1 VATGPDTY
9 LGYTFAVMGRKADAV
24 QKLDILRARYKQG
37 QASAY
42 DLAVVYTGLSEKDQ
56 ALTWLERAFVER
68 SGGLLQI
75 KGDLIFDPMRSD
87 ERFNSLLRRLGLP
100 PS

>member
-1 VATGPDTY
+1 
-9 LGYTFAVMGRKADAV
+9 
-24 QKLDILRARYKQG
+24 
-37 QASAY
+37 
-42 DLAVVYTGLSEKDQ
+42 VYTGLNDKEQ
-56 ALTWLERAFVER
+56 AFDWLQKAYMER